1 MKGQWRFQGAVLA
14 LATGL
19 MALAS
24 GSAQAQ
30 MSAPRLGTVVLL
42 AGAPWP
48 AFGAATLG
56 RVVFAPAGPYLA
68 DDHEEEHRRYEDER
82 RYRERDGGDRP
93 RYYAPFF
100 FGAPEGDR
108 GNYGDRG
115 PRGDRGNYGDRP
127 PSYEERR

>member
-1 MKGQWRFQGAVLA
+1 MKGQWRFQGAALA

-19 MALAS
+19 MALVS
-24 GSAQAQ
+24 VSAQADL
-30 MSAPRLGTVVLL
+30 SAPARYDVLPG
-42 AGAPWP
+42 GARHSV
-48 AFGAATLG
+48 FGAATLG
-56 RVVFAPAGPYLA
+56 RVIFAPAGPYLA
-68 DDHEEEHRRYEDER
+68 DDHEEERQRYGDER
-82 RYRERDGGDRP
+82 RYREREGGDRP